1 MRSSLLAL
9 ATLLAFGALPAAAH
23 DGSSHAAPAPATE
36 ATATPIV
43 ARPAEE
49 ERARQYFTDL
59 PVVTQDGRELRFYS
73 DVLKDRVVLI
83 GLFYTQCKEACPLT
97 TARIA
102 EVQDILGED
111 LGGDFT
117 LISLTLDPENDT
129 PEVLK
134 RYADKFKARDGWLF
148 LTGRPDYVKEITR
161 RLGHTGDDIAAHATQ
176 YFLGNV
182 KMARWTKLAPNLPAP
197 LIAEHFRRM
206 ADYSKAQ

>member
-9 ATLLAFGALPAAAH
+9 AALLALGAPPAAAH
-23 DGSSHAAPAPATE
+23 DGTPHAAPAAATE

-59 PVVTQDGRELRFYS
+59 PVVTQDGRS
-73 DVLKDRVVLI
+73 K
-83 GLFYTQCKEACPLT
+83 QACPLT

-111 LGGDFT
+111 LGRDFR

-134 RYADKFKARDGWLF
+134 RYADKFKAREGWLF